1 MLNHGKVRAGERPEN
16 IKIDEFSVWVAE
28 NITEVTVPGEDGQTH
43 TEYEFDLK
51 QYDKDEYIHSMD
63 EQLTD
68 AQLALC
74 DLYEMIGGV

>member
-1 MLNHGKVRAGERPEN
+1 MLNHGRVRAGERPEN
-16 IKIDEFSVWVAE
+16 IKIDEFSVWVSE
-28 NITEVTVPGEDGQTH
+28 NITEVTVLGEDGQSH

-74 DLYEMIGGV
+74 DLYEMIGG

>member
-1 MLNHGKVRAGERPEN
+1 MLNHGKVRATKAPEN
-16 IKIDEFSVWVAE
+16 IVIDECSVWVSD
-28 NITEVTVPGEDGQTH
+28 NVRSVTVPDEDGQSH

-51 QYDKDEYIHSMD
+51 QYGKDEYIHSMD

-74 DLYEMIGGV
+74 DLYEMIGG